1 MAENNSHVIEIGDPA
16 LDGPAI
22 ARLVREQAIQRRVQ
36 DAQSVDW
43 AALVPEP
50 LQPGIAASDSDATTD
65 FPGLRESLAELIGRS
80 HLDEPDFR
88 SAVPFFGP
96 VIVAV
101 RRVWNWMST
110 KWYVRPIIA
119 QQSDLN
125 ARSARVVSDLAQW
138 HELDARR
145 LDQLET
151 RLADLEARLA
161 RKEKAEEIS

>member
-1 MAENNSHVIEIGDPA
+1 MTENGSPVIEIRDPA

-22 ARLVREQAIQRRVQ
+22 ARSVQEQAIRRGAQ
-36 DAQSVDW
+36 GAQSVDW
-43 AALVPEP
+43 AALIPEP
-50 LQPGIAASDSDATTD
+50 LQPGIAASDSDAATD

-80 HLDEPDFR
+80 KLDEPDFQ
-88 SAVPFFGP
+88 SAVPLFGP
-96 VIVAV
+96 LIVAM

-110 KWYVRPIIA
+110 KWYVRPMMA

-125 ARSARVVSDLAQW
+125 ARSARAISDLAQW

-161 RKEKAEEIS
+161 QIEKAEEIS

>member
-1 MAENNSHVIEIGDPA
+1 MAANSSPVIEIRDPA

-22 ARLVREQAIQRRVQ
+22 ARSVREQAAWRGAQ
-36 DAQSVDW
+36 DAQFVDL
-43 AALVPEP
+43 AALIPEP
-50 LQPGIAASDSDATTD
+50 LQPAIAASGGDAAAG

-80 HLDEPDFR
+80 RLDEPDFQ
-88 SAVPFFGP
+88 SAVPLLGP

-110 KWYVRPIIA
+110 KWYARPIMA

-125 ARSARVVSDLAQW
+125 ARSARAISDLAQW

-151 RLADLEARLA
+151 QLADLEARLA
-161 RKEKAEEIS
+161 RIEKAEEIS